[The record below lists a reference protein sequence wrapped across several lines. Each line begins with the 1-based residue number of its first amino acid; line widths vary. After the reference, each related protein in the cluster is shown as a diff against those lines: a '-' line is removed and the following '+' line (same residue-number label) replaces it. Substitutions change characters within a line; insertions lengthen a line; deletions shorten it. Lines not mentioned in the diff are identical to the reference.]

1 LVPFIDEFIIEV
13 NDDEIIVDEIEGL
26 FWK

>member
-1 LVPFIDEFIIEV
+1 MIDEFIKEI
-13 NDDEIIVDEIEGL
+13 NDDYIIVNEIEGL

>member
-1 LVPFIDEFIIEV
+1 MIDEFIIEI
-13 NDDEIIVDEIEGL
+13 NDDNIIVNEIEGL